1 MIKLRNLLIAAI
13 AIVGLSTSAS
23 AGTFG
28 VGVSGTFANINAEGT
43 ETEGTETDASPVTAN
58 ATNTAWI
65 GSIFAEYT
73 MDALGGM
80 TLGIDYIPGT
90 ADVNSRDISRTDTET
105 SQEAT
110 TTSHTTASVKRT
122 AQAEVENHITYYA
135 EIPVT
140 AGIYA
145 KGGIVTMDV
154 NTTENIGTTKTY
166 GNTDVD
172 GILFGLGY
180 KTSGS
185 GALYYKLEATHTAFD
200 SLSLSEQGQSAQSP
214 ANKITADLDV
224 TKATFAIG
232 YAF

>member
-28 VGVSGTFANINAEGT
+28 VGVAGTFANINADGT
-43 ETEGTETDASPVTAN
+43 ETEGTAADASPRTAA

-73 MDALGGM
+73 MDGLGGM
-80 TLGIDYIPGT
+80 TLGIDYIPGS
-90 ADVNSRDISRTDTET
+90 ADVNSKDISRTDTEL
-105 SQEAT
+105 SQEGTQA
-110 TTSHTTASVKRT
+110 HTTASVKRT

-154 NTTENIGTTKTY
+154 NTTENIGTTKKY

-172 GILFGLGY
+172 GLLFGLGY

-185 GALYYKLEATHTAFD
+185 GSLYYKLEATHTSFD
-200 SLSLSEQGQSAQSP
+200 SLSLSESGQSTNSP